1 MFRLFALAAALAAYG
16 AAALGSWIRI
26 NEAGMTCPDW
36 PLCNGAVVPALAGGV
51 VLEWGHRMIV
61 AFESVLMVA
70 ALVTA
75 WQQRERI
82 AGIGRTTAFI
92 VVAYCV
98 QVVLGAATVALS
110 NSPWSVVWHWGAAMA
125 FLGGLSVLVILAF
138 VEPAR
143 KPTLPAVQ
151 NGLYPLITACAVVAF
166 VTMCAGAYVSSSGAG
181 LACLSLPYCNG
192 TLFGHSAAQLAQM
205 VHRLFAGLFFV
216 FATLAVYR
224 VAGGAP
230 LSVRVATLVGYTLIV
245 VQILLGFANVAY
257 LLPPTLRELHAAN
270 ASLTFIAF
278 VCAFTFATIDG
289 TVALAPSSRRT
300 APSVGAGAR

>member
-1 MFRLFALAAALAAYG
+1 MFRIFALAAALAAYG

-26 NEAGMTCPDW
+26 NQAGMTCPDW
-36 PLCNGAVVPALAGGV
+36 PLCNGAVVPALGGGV

-70 ALVTA
+70 ALVVA
-75 WQQRERI
+75 WQQRRRI
-82 AGIGRTTAFI
+82 AGIGRTAAF
-92 VVAYCV
+92 VVGAYCV

-125 FLGGLSVLVILAF
+125 FLAGLSVLVILAF

-143 KPTLPAVQ
+143 KAAPAVQ
-151 NGLYPLITACAVVAF
+151 NGLYPLLATCAAVAF

-192 TLFGHSAAQLAQM
+192 TLFGHTTAQLAQM

-216 FATLAVYR
+216 FATIAVYR
-224 VAGGAP
+224 VAVGAP
-230 LSVRVATLVGYTLIV
+230 LRVRAATLAGYTLIV

-257 LLPPTLRELHAAN
+257 LLPPALRELHAAN
-270 ASLTFIAF
+270 AGLTFIAF
-278 VCAFTFATIDG
+278 VCAFAFARIDG
-289 TVALAPSSRRT
+289 TVAVASAARRASPSMT
-300 APSVGAGAR
+300 AGAR